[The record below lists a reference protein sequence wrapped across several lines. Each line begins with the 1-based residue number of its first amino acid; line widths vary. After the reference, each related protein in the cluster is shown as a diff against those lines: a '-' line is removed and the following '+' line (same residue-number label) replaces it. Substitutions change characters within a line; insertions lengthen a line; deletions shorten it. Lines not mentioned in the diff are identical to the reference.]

1 MTETAKKKSIPLRI
15 AEIIG
20 ATFIVVIG
28 LGFALQACSG
38 DNPPPAAAPSSS
50 VTKAADEPPAVL
62 CELSLYSRNFD
73 GGGILIDVATGD
85 YHHGEHFTVVTTTTD
100 GRTITRHI
108 AQPDDVDNQG
118 KATIALPEVS
128 PDQVRSI
135 VMSEDGVAEKCP
147 PTRYFDPENP

>member
-1 MTETAKKKSIPLRI
+1 MSETTKKSIPLRI

-38 DNPPPAAAPSSS
+38 DDSPPAAAPSS

-62 CELSLYSRNFD
+62 CELSNYVVNTD
-73 GGGILIDVATGD
+73 GGGISIDVVTGD

-118 KATIALPEVS
+118 QATITLPDVS